1 MSSQIQVRK
10 LDSLLDQHLGRNVFD
25 QTWAM
30 DSGTEITPNLLQAM
44 VHSGSYLSG
53 TLLGFNAHW
62 YWLGGLIAGLL
73 VTSVAA
79 SRLKLPDRPTAD
91 MQR

>member
-1 MSSQIQVRK
+1 M
-10 LDSLLDQHLGRNVFD
+10 
-25 QTWAM
+25 
-30 DSGTEITPNLLQAM
+30 
-44 VHSGSYLSG
+44 
-53 TLLGFNAHW
+53 LGFNAHW

-73 VTSVAA
+73 VISVAA